1 MQAVA
6 TSTAATALCDVE
18 TNRSGR
24 AFELIAQWTSC
35 RVRQG
40 RDHPGEFKRDPVA
53 VQSLVIEQWLLG
65 REGSGGRVVC
75 VLVCEIQGGAPIMS
89 DGLIAVLTLTDGD
102 LRNSGGPH
110 SHARDVAN
118 DVTATQRPR
127 RVRFPAQ
134 QLVVLVGRL

>member
-1 MQAVA
+1 MLRADRICERHLTIHAEKIDRGGAFHRRALSDREEVQAVA

-24 AFELIAQWTSC
+24 AFELIAQWSSC

-65 REGSGGRVVC
+65 REGSGGR
-75 VLVCEIQGGAPIMS
+75 P
-89 DGLIAVLTLTDGD
+89 
-102 LRNSGGPH
+102 
-110 SHARDVAN
+110 
-118 DVTATQRPR
+118 
-127 RVRFPAQ
+127 RVRSRRGQALFAFSCVRFKAGLQ
-134 QLVVLVGRL
+134 